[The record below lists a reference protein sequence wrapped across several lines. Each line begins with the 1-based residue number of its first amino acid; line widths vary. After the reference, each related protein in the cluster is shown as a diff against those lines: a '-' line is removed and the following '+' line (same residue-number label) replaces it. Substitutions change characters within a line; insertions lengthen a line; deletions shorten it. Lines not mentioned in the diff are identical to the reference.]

1 MAKSYI
7 EPSFTPIVGYNDH
20 GAIVHYSANKESDY
34 EIKDE
39 GMVLI
44 DSGGHYLEGTTDIT
58 RTISLGKVT
67 PKMKKMYTA
76 VLKGHL
82 NLAASVFKEGCSG
95 VAIDYNA
102 RQPLWDLG
110 LDYNHGTGHGV
121 GYLLSVHEPPNAIR
135 YRILPDNQFN
145 PVFKEGMITSNEPG
159 VYLEGEFGIRIENL
173 VLCEKKEKNQWGT
186 FLCFKPL
193 TLVPYDR
200 ELISFEDMADKEIE
214 LLDNYHKMVYE
225 MISPYLTLEEKIWLK
240 DIVKGGNSSK

>member
-1 MAKSYI
+1 MKKAHLLDGIAMTKFIYWLKTNVGKEKITELSLGEKLEEFRTVAKSYI

-135 YRILPDNQFN
+135 YRILPDNQF
-145 PVFKEGMITSNEPG
+145 IQ
-159 VYLEGEFGIRIENL
+159 YL
-173 VLCEKKEKNQWGT
+173 KKE
-186 FLCFKPL
+186 
-193 TLVPYDR
+193 
-200 ELISFEDMADKEIE
+200 
-214 LLDNYHKMVYE
+214 
-225 MISPYLTLEEKIWLK
+225 
-240 DIVKGGNSSK
+240 

>member
-1 MAKSYI
+1 
-7 EPSFTPIVGYNDH
+7 
-20 GAIVHYSANKESDY
+20 
-34 EIKDE
+34 
-39 GMVLI
+39 MVLI

-67 PKMKKMYTA
+67 TKMKKMYTA

-121 GYLLSVHEPPNAIR
+121 GYLISVHEPPNAIR